1 MCPGTKIPPALEA
14 WLRLAQGP
22 SAAECGVPHPF
33 LRYPQSPPPPASTHI
48 LIDAHAVMD
57 GVINSSDFAP
67 DPESMKQQ

>member
-1 MCPGTKIPPALEA
+1 MSWDKDSTCSGSMAAPGSGPLSRRMRGAAPIPPV
-14 WLRLAQGP
+14 
-22 SAAECGVPHPF
+22 STV
-33 LRYPQSPPPPASTHI
+33 PPPPASTHI